1 MRGGGQSA
9 LGMLS
14 FVGLN
19 VIGVVAYFHPFVFA
33 SATDPDSRWFT
44 HSTDGPIVFAG
55 LAALCLALIVAD
67 LSSGA
72 LNSRSLAALGV
83 LSALAAVL
91 RTVTLP
97 AGASFYFFILIIGG
111 YAFGAR
117 LGFLL
122 GVLSF
127 FLSAVVTGGF
137 GPWLPFQMFA
147 AGWIAMSLGLIRAVT
162 GRGPHPRLDVAIMIA
177 AGVFWGFAYGFIT
190 NLWFWPFVVSGSDVA
205 YEPGLGLVETLRRY
219 WNFYLIT
226 SAGWDLLRASANAVL
241 LLFLARPLLRA
252 MLRFHERFSWHA
264 EPLVEAPTTNA
275 DDEAVALEPAPGA
288 DSAGR
293 SP

>member
-1 MRGGGQSA
+1 MRGGQGL
-9 LGMLS
+9 LGTVS
-14 FVGLN
+14 FVALN

-72 LNSRSLAALGV
+72 LNSRSLSALGV

-147 AGWIAMSLGLIRAVT
+147 AGWIAMSMGLVRALT
-162 GRGPHPRLDVAIMIA
+162 GSAAHPRLDVAIMIG

-226 SAGWDLLRASANAVL
+226 SAGWDLLRAGANAVL

-252 MLRFHERFSWHA
+252 MLRFHERFSWQA
-264 EPLVEAPTTNA
+264 APVFEITATEPEGAP
-275 DDEAVALEPAPGA
+275 VALEGVPEA
-288 DSAGR
+288 DSAEP
-293 SP
+293 SA